1 MAIINRLARLFK
13 ADFNAILDQ
22 VEEPQALLR
31 LAIRD
36 MEEDLQQTEVYR
48 QQAQVDTD
56 ELIQRK
62 GELERS
68 LTEHAI
74 ALDTCFEAGK
84 KDLAREVIK
93 RKLETERLFE
103 RLVARLEA
111 SEKAVEGL
119 KKISGDNNATLESL
133 RQKAELF
140 TEKPSHCHTDKSTSS
155 EVAWRGQKLQVSD
168 SDIEVAFLQEQKRR
182 IQS

>member
-1 MAIINRLARLFK
+1 MAIINRLARLFQ

-31 LAIRD
+31 QAIRD

-48 QQAQVDTD
+48 QQAQLDTD
-56 ELIQRK
+56 ELMQRK

-68 LTEHAI
+68 ISEHAI

-84 KDLAREVIK
+84 EDLAREVIK

-119 KKISGDNNATLESL
+119 KKIGTDNSATLESL

-140 TEKPSHCHTDKSTSS
+140 SEKPNHCTTEKSTSS
-155 EVAWRGQKLQVSD
+155 DFSWRSQKLQVSD
-168 SDIEVAFLQEQKRR
+168 SDIEVAYLQEKKRR
-182 IQS
+182 VAS